1 MKEGKYPSDPF
12 EMSYVDMVKHVG
24 YKRGKSNGDEIY
36 RIRDEDHIVNGDRV
50 LKAVPPTVNVLTDE
64 EVERLEKVNI
74 MDALEDIDAD
84 MKI

>member
-36 RIRDEDHIVNGDRV
+36 RIRDEDYIVNGDRV

-74 MDALEDIDAD
+74 MDALEDMDAD